1 MPRAR
6 HAWPLHLYKNN
17 APNRF
22 WLGVLLFSP
31 ILLHKRLD
39 RNYQRGVHHAADGP
53 DEPTVLRLAVSLG
66 AEGVPQEDSDHH
78 QPVGGSQRVYAALD
92 GFVWAGVVALLQQ
105 LIHGVLHRATRTKA

>member
-1 MPRAR
+1 MPGLQPCHNCSSVLHDRAR

-31 ILLHKRLD
+31 ILFHKRLD
-39 RNYQRGVHHAADGP
+39 RNYQRGVHHTADGP

-66 AEGVPQEDSDHH
+66 AEGVP
-78 QPVGGSQRVYAALD
+78 
-92 GFVWAGVVALLQQ
+92 
-105 LIHGVLHRATRTKA
+105 